1 LSYYKKSC
9 IRKVL
14 FCVKFKFLWIGKTK
28 DPLFAGVENRYLGR
42 INKYFSTE
50 SVYVP
55 DFKKRDPRQRVTQ
68 LARES
73 QKIESKL
80 SMSSYIV
87 VLDDAGKQ
95 FTSRE
100 LASFFED
107 LMSRGVPEMNFV
119 AGGHLGIPEKIK
131 NLAKLKLSLT
141 RLTLPHEMVRMIL
154 LEQIYRAIT
163 IVKGTPYHN

>member
-1 LSYYKKSC
+1 M
-9 IRKVL
+9 KVR
-14 FCVKFKFLWIGKTK
+14 FLWIGKTK
-28 DPLFAGVENRYLGR
+28 DPLFTGVENRYLGR
-42 INKYFSTE
+42 ISKYFSTE
-50 SVYVP
+50 NVYVP
-55 DFKKRDPRQRVTQ
+55 DLKKRDPRQRVTQ
-68 LARES
+68 LERES
-73 QKIESKL
+73 RKIESKL

-100 LASFFED
+100 FASFFED
-107 LMSRGVPEMNFV
+107 LMNRGVPEISFV
-119 AGGHLGIPEKIK
+119 AGVHLGIPEKIK
-131 NLAKLKLSLT
+131 DLAKLKLSLT

>member
-1 LSYYKKSC
+1 M
-9 IRKVL
+9 
-14 FCVKFKFLWIGKTK
+14 KFKFLWIGKTK
-28 DPLFAGVENRYLGR
+28 DPLFAEIESRYLGR

-50 SVYVP
+50 NVFVT
-55 DFKKRDPRQRVTQ
+55 DLKKRDLRQRVTQ

-73 QKIESKL
+73 RKIESKL

-100 LASFFED
+100 FASFFED
-107 LMSRGVPEMNFV
+107 LMNRGVPVINFV
-119 AGGHLGIPEKIK
+119 VGGHLGIPEKIK

-154 LEQIYRAIT
+154 VEQVYRAIT
-163 IVKGTPYHN
+163 IIKGTPYHN